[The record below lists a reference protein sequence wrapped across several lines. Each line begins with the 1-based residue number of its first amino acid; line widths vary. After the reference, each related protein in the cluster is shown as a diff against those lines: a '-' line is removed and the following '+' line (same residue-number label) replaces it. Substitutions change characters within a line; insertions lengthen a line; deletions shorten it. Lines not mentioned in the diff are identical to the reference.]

1 VIDSS
6 TRARWLR
13 QHSIVTLF
21 ILVIGGSGVAEAQ
34 IQRNPGAATR
44 PPREEPI
51 LPPAELRP
59 LPEAQFELPPI
70 PQQPAPGPTVRDGPT
85 LPLKRIEIEGNTA
98 IDDAQLQALAEPYL
112 GRDVSLEELFRLRDA
127 MTLAYVN
134 AGFVNSGAVLPDQD
148 VVDGVVRF
156 VIVEGALEQVEV
168 SNTEHLDPDFVAA
181 RLARGSAVPLDVDAL
196 QERLQL
202 LILDPSVRRVDAR
215 LGPGS
220 EPGQARLEVEVEE
233 ERPVGADLTFSN
245 NQSTSI
251 GSNHVGVGLTLR
263 NIVGRTERL
272 RMFAGAS
279 EGLGEAVVDYAL
291 PLTPNLLT
299 AYVRG
304 ELSRSE
310 IVTPDVNTLDIE
322 SETDSITIGLLMP
335 VIETTSNRVE
345 LDLSFMR
352 EHNETTLLDE
362 PFSFSPGAENGE
374 TDLSL
379 LRFAQRWQNR
389 GTRRAI
395 SFGSTFTLGLDVLG
409 ATDNDGNEPD
419 GEFLAWLGQIEA
431 AQRLFSDRDQL
442 VARGELQ
449 LASDPLLASEQFAAG
464 GIDSVRGYRVNEIV
478 RDNGWTASIEYRYPI
493 LDLFDEEIVD
503 DETTFEI
510 VPFFDAGGGFKH
522 SGRDDPA
529 QADALFAPGI
539 GMRYARADWLSAEL
553 YIGFPLT
560 GQDGATND
568 ALQENGISF
577 RLRLVY

>member
-1 VIDSS
+1 MQISFAQ
-6 TRARWLR
+6 RPAARRWL
-13 QHSIVTLF
+13 VPLL
-21 ILVIGGSGVAEAQ
+21 ILLSGATSFAEAQ

-44 PPREEPI
+44 PPREEPT
-51 LPPAELRP
+51 LPPANLEP
-59 LPEAQFELPPI
+59 LPQPQFELPTLQ
-70 PQQPAPGPTVRDGPT
+70 QQPEPSPTVRDGPT
-85 LPLKRIEIEGNTA
+85 LALNRVDFDGNTA
-98 IDDAQLQALAEPYL
+98 IEDAALQAIAEPYV
-112 GRDVSLEELFRLRDA
+112 GREVSLEEMFRLRDA
-127 MTLAYVN
+127 LTLAYVN
-134 AGFVNSGAVLPDQD
+134 EGYVNSGAVLPDQE
-148 VVDGVVRF
+148 VIDGVVRF
-156 VIVEGALEQVEV
+156 LIVEGSLEDVV
-168 SNTEHLDPDFVAA
+168 VNNTEHLDADFVAA
-181 RLARGSAVPLDVDAL
+181 RLAQGSSVPLDVNAL

-202 LILDPSVRRVDAR
+202 VILDPSVRRVDAR

-220 EPGQARLEVEVEE
+220 EAGQARLEVDVEE
-233 ERPVGADLTFSN
+233 ERPFGADLTFSN

-251 GSNHVGVGLTLR
+251 GSNHAGLGLTLR
-263 NIVGRTERL
+263 NVVGRMDRL
-272 RMFAGAS
+272 RVFAGAS

-291 PLTPNLLT
+291 PLRPNLLT

-322 SETDSITIGLLMP
+322 SETDSITVGLLMP

-362 PFSFSPGAENGE
+362 PFSFSPGAEDGE

-379 LRFAQRWQNR
+379 VRFAQRWQNR
-389 GTRRAI
+389 GTRRAL
-395 SFGSTFTLGLDVLG
+395 SFGSTFTAGLDILG

-419 GEFLAWLGQIEA
+419 GEFFAWLGQIEV
-431 AQRLFSDRDQL
+431 AQRLFSDSDQL

-449 LASDPLLASEQFAAG
+449 LTADPLLASEQFAAG

-478 RDNGWTASIEYRYPI
+478 RDNGWTAGIEYRYPI
-493 LDLFDEEIVD
+493 LDLLDEGLVD
-503 DETTFEI
+503 DETTFEL

-529 QADALFAPGI
+529 EADALFAPGI
-539 GMRYARADWLSAEL
+539 GLRYARADWLSAEV
-553 YIGFPLT
+553 YVGFPLT

-568 ALQENGISF
+568 ALQENGVSF
-577 RLRLVY
+577 RVRFIY